1 MKILLC
7 DDSSFMRVML
17 KNMLVGNVF
26 IEADNGNEMLQ
37 KYKVEK
43 PDLVFLDITMPEL
56 DGISAL
62 KLLKKDYPDAK
73 VIMCSAMGQ
82 QAFVIEAIKLGATDF
97 IVKPFEASRVVEAVS
112 KVIG

>member
-62 KLLKKDYPDAK
+62 KL
-73 VIMCSAMGQ
+73 IMCSAMGQ
-82 QAFVIEAIKLGATDF
+82 QAFAIEAIKHGATDF